1 MMLLEHVLPASY
13 FDQTLRAL
21 TVDMAVLRDMMHHR
35 LPRLSAH
42 LDQLQRNSG
51 YIIFLNFL

>member
-1 MMLLEHVLPASY
+1 MLIEHVLPSGY

-21 TVDMAVLRDMMHHR
+21 SVDMAVLRDLMHHR

-42 LDQLQRNSG
+42 LDQLQESSG
-51 YIIFLNFL
+51 RLHA